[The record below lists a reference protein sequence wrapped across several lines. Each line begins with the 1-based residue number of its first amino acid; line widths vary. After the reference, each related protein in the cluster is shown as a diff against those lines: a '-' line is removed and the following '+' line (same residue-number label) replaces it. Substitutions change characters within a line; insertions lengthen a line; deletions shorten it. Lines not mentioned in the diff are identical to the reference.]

1 MTSIAVIGASGRTG
15 RIVVEQALA
24 RGHRVTAIVRRP
36 GSFSPATGLREV
48 IADPTIPGSLHGLLV
63 GHDAVISAL
72 GAADRSPTLVYS
84 ASITEIIA
92 AMPPGGR
99 LLVISSAGLD
109 VPADAG
115 PASRVLAAALHRI
128 MCHTYADMARMEQLL
143 TESALRWTAV
153 RPTRLTDKPG
163 ATIPRVSLGAMSKVG
178 PQISRTDLGA
188 YLLDAVD
195 DPHTHH
201 VAVSVSSGPALRS
214 ATTVCRST
222 SR

>member
-1 MTSIAVIGASGRTG
+1 MTSIAVVGANGRTG

-24 RGHRVTAIVRRP
+24 CGHRVTAIVRRP
-36 GSFSPATGLREV
+36 GSFSPAPGLREV

-63 GHDAVISAL
+63 GHDAVISTL
-72 GAADRSPTLVYS
+72 GAADRAPTIVYS
-84 ASITEIIA
+84 ASTAEIIA

-99 LLVISSAGLD
+99 LLVVSSAGLD

-128 MCHTYADMARMEQLL
+128 MCHTYTDMARMEQFL

-163 ATIPRVSLGAMSKVG
+163 ATIPRVSLGATSKVG
-178 PQISRTDLGA
+178 PQISRADLAA

-201 VAVSVSSGPALRS
+201 VAVSVSSGRVLRN
-214 ATTVCRST
+214 ATAVCRSA